1 MGRDAMTAKPLLPLE
16 VSAQASNALAW
27 LRTHAPAT
35 ARLTG
40 DTRRLQPGDVFFAYV
55 LGNERLATDGR
66 PHIDKA
72 IAAGASAIVHEADG
86 YAWTHGDAVPH
97 LAVSQLHELAG
108 PIAAGWH
115 GVAARG
121 LTVTCITGTNG

>member
-1 MGRDAMTAKPLLPLE
+1 MERDPMTRQPLLPLE

-27 LRTHAPAT
+27 LRTHAPENAQ
-35 ARLTG
+35 LTG

-72 IAAGASAIVHEADG
+72 IAAGASAVS
-86 YAWTHGDAVPH
+86 TRLTTSHGLTIACRIWQCLTCTNWQAP
-97 LAVSQLHELAG
+97 SRLAG
-108 PIAAGWH
+108 TASPRAI
-115 GVAARG
+115 
-121 LTVTCITGTNG
+121 